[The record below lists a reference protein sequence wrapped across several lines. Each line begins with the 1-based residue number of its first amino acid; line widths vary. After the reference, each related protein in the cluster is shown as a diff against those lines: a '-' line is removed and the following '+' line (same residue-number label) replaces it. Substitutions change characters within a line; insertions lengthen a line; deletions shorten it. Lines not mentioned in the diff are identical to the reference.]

1 MEFDCAG
8 NPRKCATDLAFCATD
23 PHNCAG
29 NPRRC
34 ATNPT
39 KVRPKGS
46 LTAPPPY
53 SRPAPSLKKG
63 NLDVLRKEGPC
74 CVSNWEVFPVQ

>member
-8 NPRKCATDLAFCATD
+8 NPRRCATDLAFCATD

-34 ATNPT
+34 ATDPT
-39 KVRPKGS
+39 KVRPKWS
-46 LTAPPPY
+46 LTAPTKMPKTQH
-53 SRPAPSLKKG
+53 A
-63 NLDVLRKEGPC
+63 VLQYFVDHSEMLAQ
-74 CVSNWEVFPVQ
+74 SNSI

>member
-8 NPRKCATDLAFCATD
+8 NPRRCATDLAFCATD

-39 KVRPKGS
+39 KVRLKWS
-46 LTAPPPY
+46 STAPTKMPKTQH
-53 SRPAPSLKKG
+53 A
-63 NLDVLRKEGPC
+63 VLQYFVDHSEMLAQ
-74 CVSNWEVFPVQ
+74 SNSI